1 MSLLTDEQTRYLL
14 EHYKG
19 ITTFEL
25 TEMLNDHFQTD
36 FTRSQIKS
44 YLSNH
49 GLKNGVVKCFEKGHV
64 PMNKGKKM
72 TEKQY
77 KKLCHTMFKKWSI
90 PANRLPLGT
99 EKERADGYV
108 WVKIQDGKK
117 NKNWK
122 LKHVLIWEKVHGPLQ
137 DGEIV
142 IFLDGNTRNFN
153 IENLTAVSKAINARL
168 NQNHLRYKEKELTKT
183 GIAVAELITAANKAK
198 RRMRREEQ

>member
-1 MSLLTDEQTRYLL
+1 M
-14 EHYKG
+14 G
-19 ITTFEL
+19 ITTTKL
-25 TEMLNDHFQTD
+25 TQMLNDRFQTD
-36 FTRSQIKS
+36 FTRSQIKN

-49 GLKNGVVKCFEKGHV
+49 GLKNGVVKRFEKGHV

-72 TEKQY
+72 TTDQYEKVR
-77 KKLCHTMFKKWSI
+77 HTMFKKGNV
-90 PANRLPLGT
+90 PANRIPLGT

-122 LKHVLIWEKVHGPLQ
+122 LKHVLIWEKEHGPLQ

-142 IFLDGNTRNFN
+142 IFLDGNTRNFS
-153 IENLTAVSKAINARL
+153 IENLTTVSKAINARL
-168 NQNHLRYKEKELTKT
+168 NQNHLRYKEKELTKA

-198 RRMRREEQ
+198 RRMRRD

>member
-25 TEMLNDHFQTD
+25 TKMLNDRFQTD

-49 GLKNGVVKCFEKGHV
+49 RLKNGVVKRFEKGHV

-72 TEKQY
+72 PKKQY
-77 KKLCHTMFKKWSI
+77 EKSCHTMFKKGSI

-122 LKHVLIWEKVHGPLQ
+122 LKHVLIWEKEYGPLQ

-142 IFLDGNTRNFN
+142 IFLDGNTRNFS
-153 IENLTAVSKAINARL
+153 IENLTTVSKAINVRL
-168 NQNHLRYKEKELTKT
+168 NQNHLRYKEKELTKA

>member
-1 MSLLTDEQTRYLL
+1 MSLLTDEQTCYLL
-14 EHYKG
+14 DHYMG
-19 ITTFEL
+19 ITTTKL
-25 TEMLNDHFQTD
+25 TQMLNDRFQTD
-36 FTRSQIKS
+36 FTRSQIKN

-49 GLKNGVVKCFEKGHV
+49 GLKNGVVKRFEKGHV

-72 TEKQY
+72 TTDQYEKVR
-77 KKLCHTMFKKWSI
+77 HTMFKKGNV
-90 PANRLPLGT
+90 PANRIPLGT

-122 LKHVLIWEKVHGPLQ
+122 LKHVLIWEKEHGPLQ

-142 IFLDGNTRNFN
+142 IFLDGNTRNFS
-153 IENLTAVSKAINARL
+153 IENLTTVSKAINARL
-168 NQNHLRYKEKELTKT
+168 NQNHLRYKEKELTKA

-198 RRMRREEQ
+198 RRMRRD